1 MNTKTTILAL
11 LAVMLLT
18 VQAAFGQGL
27 TPSNWRN
34 EQTGDWEIGF
44 YDDFAIYDCKFWNYK
59 QKTQSGDTYNI
70 VLDSDGKEISVTVNN
85 LFDIRNVVNVFYV
98 TGNPEDNGYLTD
110 PETQVSINN
119 ELDPTAYR
127 ELYAITLRNG
137 TWNYSS
143 PRTIRVSLSYNF

>member
-1 MNTKTTILAL
+1 MNIKTTILAL

-34 EQTGDWEIGF
+34 EQTGDWTIGF

-70 VLDSDGKEISVTVNN
+70 VLESDGKEV
-85 LFDIRNVVNVFYV
+85 
-98 TGNPEDNGYLTD
+98 
-110 PETQVSINN
+110 
-119 ELDPTAYR
+119 
-127 ELYAITLRNG
+127 AITVLNAHDGKRDITIDGRSATYSIIQGG
-137 TWNYSS
+137 TLPDY
-143 PRTIRVSLSYNF
+143 PTKDTRTG

>member
-11 LAVMLLT
+11 LAVVLLT

-34 EQTGDWEIGF
+34 EQTGDWVIGF

-59 QKTQSGDTYNI
+59 QETQSGDTYNI

-85 LFDIRNVVNVFYV
+85 LHGNRRDIVID
-98 TGNPEDNGYLTD
+98 G
-110 PETQVSINN
+110 Q
-119 ELDPTAYR
+119 
-127 ELYAITLRNG
+127 
-137 TWNYSS
+137 
-143 PRTIRVSLSYNF
+143 